1 MSQHNDRSR
10 PIIGINCSWIENRTR
25 VPALMIR
32 MNYLTSVIKVG
43 GTPLLV
49 PVVDDPALLEIY
61 LDRIA
66 GLLLIGGRDIS
77 PARYGASAHPLTVP
91 LPAMREEFDL
101 RLVRTALDRGLP
113 VMAIC
118 LGCQLLNIAL
128 GGTLHQ
134 DIASA
139 FPESPLQHTKR
150 IGVSLTSH
158 YVRIVK
164 GTQLFR
170 IIGREKIET
179 NSSHH
184 QCINQLGDGLVASAF
199 AEDGI
204 IEAVES
210 MRYPFALGVQWHPEY
225 LADQE
230 DHIKLFQALVEAARL
245 HLR

>member
-1 MSQHNDRSR
+1 MSQHNDRCR
-10 PIIGINCSWIENRTR
+10 PTIGINCSWIENRTR

-49 PVVDDPALLEIY
+49 PVVDDPALLESY

-184 QCINQLGDGLVASAF
+184 QSINQLGDGLVASAF

-210 MRYPFALGVQWHPEY
+210 TRYPFALGVQWHPEY

-230 DHIKLFQALVEAARL
+230 DHPKLFKALVEAARL
-245 HLR
+245 HLG

>member
-1 MSQHNDRSR
+1 MSQQNDRSR
-10 PIIGINCSWIENRTR
+10 PTIAINCDWLENRAR

-32 MNYLTSVIKVG
+32 MNYLTSIIQAG
-43 GTPLLV
+43 GTPLVV
-49 PVVDDPALLEIY
+49 PVVDDPALLESY

-101 RLVRTALDRGLP
+101 RLVRTALDRGVP

-118 LGCQLLNIAL
+118 LGCQLLNVAM

-134 DIASA
+134 DVASA
-139 FPESPLQHTKR
+139 FPDSPLQHTKK
-150 IGVSLTSH
+150 IGMSLVSH
-158 YVRIVK
+158 HVRIMK
-164 GTQLFR
+164 DTQLFQ
-170 IIGREKIET
+170 IIGKEEIET

-184 QCINQLGDGLVASAF
+184 QSVNQLGDGLVASAF
-199 AEDGI
+199 AEDGV

-210 MRYPFALGVQWHPEY
+210 TRYPFALGVQWHPEY

-230 DHIKLFQALVEAARL
+230 DHVKLFQALVEAARP

>member
-1 MSQHNDRSR
+1 
-10 PIIGINCSWIENRTR
+10 
-25 VPALMIR
+25 MIR
-32 MNYLTSVIKVG
+32 MNYLTSVIKAG

-49 PVVDDPALLEIY
+49 PVVDDPALLESY

-91 LPAMREEFDL
+91 LSATREEFDL
-101 RLVRTALDRGLP
+101 RLVRTALDRGVP

-118 LGCQLLNIAL
+118 LGCQLLNVAL

-150 IGVSLTSH
+150 IGMSLTSH

-170 IIGREKIET
+170 IIGKEKIET

-184 QCINQLGDGLVASAF
+184 QSINQLGDELVESAF

-210 MRYPFALGVQWHPEY
+210 TRYPFALGIQWHPEY

-230 DHIKLFQALVEAARL
+230 DHVKLFQALVEAARP
-245 HLR
+245 HLT